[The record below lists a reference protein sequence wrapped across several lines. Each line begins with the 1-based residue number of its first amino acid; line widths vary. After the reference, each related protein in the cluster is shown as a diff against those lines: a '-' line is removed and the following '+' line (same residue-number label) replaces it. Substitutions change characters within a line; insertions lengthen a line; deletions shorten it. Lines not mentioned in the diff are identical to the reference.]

1 MLHADDIF
9 KKVLNSI
16 YELEMGELEIPIL
29 TNDIM
34 IPTQDDY
41 LCAYFVDE
49 HILNVSYNGKDMNV
63 PCNINKLETN
73 PQYIARCIMYG
84 LANIVKG
91 INQKK

>member
-1 MLHADDIF
+1 
-9 KKVLNSI
+9 
-16 YELEMGELEIPIL
+16 MGSSP
-29 TNDIM
+29 NDIM

-91 INQKK
+91 INQKNENKMRKTTIKLTEKNFVV